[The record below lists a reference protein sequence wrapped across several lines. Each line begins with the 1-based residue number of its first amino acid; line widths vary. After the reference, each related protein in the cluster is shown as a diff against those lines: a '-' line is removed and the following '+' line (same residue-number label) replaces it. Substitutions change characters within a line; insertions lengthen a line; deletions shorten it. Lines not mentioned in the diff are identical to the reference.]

1 MGLFFEDFKEG
12 DVFKT
17 KSRTVTETDIVMF
30 SGLSGDYNAL
40 HTNEEFAKNTEH
52 GTRIAHG
59 MLVLSIATG
68 LMYPLGITDETAI
81 GFLGINEFKFLRS
94 VKAGNTIRVEVKISE
109 KRESKSRKDA
119 GIIIR
124 EISIL
129 NQKDEIVQRG
139 MFALLVNKKII
150 S

>member
-1 MGLFFEDFKEG
+1 MGLYFEDFNVG

-17 KSRTVTETDIVMF
+17 KSRTVTETDIVVF

-40 HTNEEFAKNTEH
+40 HTNEEFAKCTEH

-81 GFLGINEFKFLRS
+81 GFLGINEFKFVKS
-94 VKAGNTIRVEVKISE
+94 VKAGNTIRVEVKIID

-129 NQKDEIVQRG
+129 NQKDELVQRG
-139 MFALLVNKKII
+139 TFALLVKKKNL